1 MSAEWKDLGLGPSLF
16 CLIAAHRYASMC
28 QQRSSI
34 CIDVPATVIDLHR
47 CAGYGNQF
55 ISMCRQW
62 LSIYIDVPAT
72 AIDLHR
78 CAGYRNRFA
87 FSFFSKKKENRRSH
101 QFLNWWQQVS
111 TGHLHLNGFDSVSLT
126 HKKRE
131 TLLRVSLFLVPATGI
146 EPVRILLRGI
156 LSPLCLPIPPCRHR
170 FVIVA

>member
-28 QQRSSI
+28 
-34 CIDVPATVIDLHR
+34 
-47 CAGYGNQF
+47 
-55 ISMCRQW
+55 RQW
-62 LSIYIDVPAT
+62 LSIYIDVPT
-72 AIDLHR
+72 MAIDLHR
-78 CAGYRNRFA
+78 CADNGHRFA
-87 FSFFSKKKENRRSH
+87 FSFFFEKKENRRSH

-111 TGHLHLNGFDSVSLT
+111 TGHLHLNRFDSVSLT

-156 LSPLCLPIPPCRHR
+156 LSPLCLPIPPQRH
-170 FVIVA
+170 I

>member
-1 MSAEWKDLGLGPSLF
+1 MEKAPRKGCFLFDDCETGNGDQFTSMGRKRLLICINALATVIDL
-16 CLIAAHRYASMC
+16 HRCAGNGHRFASILR
-28 QQRSSI
+28 QRSSI
-34 CIDVPATVIDLHR
+34 CIDVPAMVIDLHR
-47 CAGYGNQF
+47 YSDN
-55 ISMCRQW
+55 
-62 LSIYIDVPAT
+62 
-72 AIDLHR
+72 
-78 CAGYRNRFA
+78 RNRFA
-87 FSFFSKKKENRRSH
+87 FSFFFEKKENRRSH

-111 TGHLHLNGFDSVSLT
+111 TGHLHFNRFDSVSLT

>member
-1 MSAEWKDLGLGPSLF
+1 MHQCAGNGYRF
-16 CLIAAHRYASMC
+16 TSMC

-34 CIDVPATVIDLHR
+34 CIDA
-47 CAGYGNQF
+47 
-55 ISMCRQW
+55 
-62 LSIYIDVPAT
+62 PAT

-78 CAGYRNRFA
+78 CSDNGHRFTSILGNRNRFA
-87 FSFFSKKKENRRSH
+87 FSFFLKKKENRRSH

-111 TGHLHLNGFDSVSLT
+111 TGHLHLNRFDSVSLT